1 MNIVEAIYLQSVSP
15 ENLSELILDC
25 IKGFEDTGIR
35 EINFY
40 DIFLIIP
47 FYAYSPIEKTFKR
60 IVFNPNTSFKNKIE
74 RNPDICANFD
84 KRYIKTIQY
93 TKMALS
99 YAINEQLIELDKSL
113 NLKCRIVRKVDNKT
127 IYNVSKVFSSKS
139 TSYLY
144 NFLKVD
150 INDI

>member
-1 MNIVEAIYLQSVSP
+1 MNIIEAIYLQSVSP

-25 IKGFEDTGIR
+25 IKGFEDAGIR

-47 FYAYSPIEKTFKR
+47 FYSYSPIENTFKR
-60 IVFNPNTSFKNKIE
+60 IVFNQNTSFQNKIE

-84 KRYIKTIQY
+84 KRYIETIKY

-99 YAINEQLIELDKSL
+99 YAINKELIELDKSL
-113 NLKCRIVRKVDNKT
+113 NLKLKTIKKVENKT
-127 IYNVSKVFSSKS
+127 IYNLSKVFSSKT